1 MKVTAPVLVLA
12 AALLST
18 ACGEGRAIFNVDVLS
33 FLSASDSA
41 KAYDVPGGI
50 PQADSTVSRQFILP
64 PGFGKSSV
72 DSVSATAAA
81 SLENAT
87 GSGSVQFDVFFS
99 KAQGSLFT
107 GTPYLTASSG
117 AVVGADTVPLLPPT
131 TVSLADS
138 VFNTD
143 SLWVG
148 IRARLSTNV
157 GPNMTGHLRL
167 NQIQLRIV
175 LQDKVF

>member
-1 MKVTAPVLVLA
+1 MKATAPVLVLA
-12 AALLST
+12 AALLSA

-41 KAYDVPGGI
+41 KAYNVPGGI

-87 GSGSVQFDVFFS
+87 GSGSVTFDVFFS

-107 GTPYLTASSG
+107 GTPYLSASSG
-117 AVVGADTVPLLPPT
+117 AVSGADTVPLLPPT
-131 TVSLADS
+131 TVSLADT

-148 IRARLSTNV
+148 IRARLNTNI

-167 NQIQLRIV
+167 TQIRVRVV
-175 LQDKVF
+175 LQDKLF

>member
-1 MKVTAPVLVLA
+1 MKATTSALVLA
-12 AALLST
+12 AALLSA

-50 PQADSTVSRQFILP
+50 PQADSTVSRRFILP

-87 GSGSVQFDVFFS
+87 GSGSVTFDVFFS
-99 KAQGSLFT
+99 KTQGLLFT
-107 GTPYLTASSG
+107 GTPYLSASSG
-117 AVVGADTVPLLPPT
+117 AVSGADTVPLLPPT
-131 TVSLADS
+131 TVSLADT

-148 IRARLSTNV
+148 IRARLNTNI

-167 NQIQLRIV
+167 TQIRVRIV
-175 LQDKVF
+175 LQDKFF

>member
-1 MKVTAPVLVLA
+1 MKALA
-12 AALLST
+12 AALLVFVA
-18 ACGEGRAIFNVDVLS
+18 ACGKGRVIFNVDVLS
-33 FLSASDSA
+33 FLSASDSL
-41 KAYDVPGGI
+41 KGYDVLGGI
-50 PQADSTVSRQFILP
+50 PQTDTTVSRRFVLP

-131 TVSLADS
+131 TVSLADT

-143 SLWVG
+143 SLWIG
-148 IRARLSTNV
+148 IRARLSTNA

-167 NQIQLRIV
+167 NQIQVRIV
-175 LQDKVF
+175 LQDKIF